1 MKSNSNHLLV
11 IAALAMLMLTLPS
24 STLADKP
31 FLYFSGSDTFFD
43 LDPCTG
49 EEQEVTIYVDVWLHE
64 HKNNLVALVERSGE
78 SDAGYYMFPGVETQM
93 FNINNNVFKASFMDM
108 WRTDDGRLWQ
118 VRGNFV
124 VDDDTGDVKV
134 DNFMFRCLKGGIR

>member
-1 MKSNSNHLLV
+1 
-11 IAALAMLMLTLPS
+11 
-24 STLADKP
+24 
-31 FLYFSGSDTFFD
+31 
-43 LDPCTG
+43 
-49 EEQEVTIYVDVWLHE
+49 
-64 HKNNLVALVERSGE
+64 
-78 SDAGYYMFPGVETQM
+78 
-93 FNINNNVFKASFMDM
+93 MDM